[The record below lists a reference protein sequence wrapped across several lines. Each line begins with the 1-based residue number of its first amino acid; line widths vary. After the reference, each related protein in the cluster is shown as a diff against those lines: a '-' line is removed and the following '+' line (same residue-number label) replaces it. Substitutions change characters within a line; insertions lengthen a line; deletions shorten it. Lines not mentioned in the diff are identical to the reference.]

1 MARLNA
7 PRWLALALVLG
18 PALGCGED
26 DDRTPPRGVQDNN
39 NMGGAVAAEVAT
51 PTPDP
56 FAPQHQAPERRLMG
70 PTEIRETREVE
81 EETTDA
87 ERDFAAEL
95 RAAIGSPTSCGALGM
110 HTTRVSIRFSA
121 VVTENGI
128 ISRGT
133 VSGPAMPAT
142 TLACLQTRL
151 QRVRLRGEIE
161 NAPITITTS
170 IELEPVA
177 PPPNMEAA
185 PTEPAAPAEVPYG
198 MGAQTIRG
206 PGGRPIEAAGSQMI
220 EAADSQMIEATM
232 GQTISGPSGTGI
244 VGPGG
249 VGIGR

>member
-1 MARLNA
+1 MAWLNA
-7 PRWLALALVLG
+7 PWWLALALVLG

-26 DDRTPPRGVQDNN
+26 DDRTPPRGVQGSNVS
-39 NMGGAVAAEVAT
+39 APTAEVAT

-56 FAPQHQAPERRLMG
+56 FAPQHEAPERRLMG
-70 PTEIRETREVE
+70 PMEIRETREVE
-81 EETTDA
+81 GETTPA

-95 RAAIGSPTSCGALGM
+95 RAAIGSPASCGALGA
-110 HTTRVSIRFSA
+110 HTTRVSIRFTA

-128 ISRGT
+128 VTRGT

-151 QRVRLRGEIE
+151 QRVRLPGEIDG
-161 NAPITITTS
+161 APLSIATS

-177 PPPNMEAA
+177 PPPTMEAA
-185 PTEPAAPAEVPYG
+185 PSAPAAPTPAAYG
-198 MGAQTIRG
+198 IGAQTIQG

-244 VGPGG
+244 AGPGG
-249 VGIGR
+249 IAIGR